1 MPNDTKIVGIVVC
14 ILEDNYMIV
23 NVFLPLQIH
32 DMDLICLFQYSA
44 SIEENCLS
52 SELIR
57 LQAIDLDEEGT
68 DNWLAQYSI
77 LSGNDGNWFE
87 IQTDPKTN
95 EGILKLVKVSM
106 GSIRVPSKEDASD
119 SEVKNMPSKST
130 SEPECLSYL

>member
-1 MPNDTKIVGIVVC
+1 MVA
-14 ILEDNYMIV
+14 
-23 NVFLPLQIH
+23 NVFVPFQICTTNLPY
-32 DMDLICLFQYSA
+32 LFQYSA

-106 GSIRVPSKEDASD
+106 GSVRAPSKE
-119 SEVKNMPSKST
+119 VQVILRLGG
-130 SEPECLSYL
+130 CLQKVLQSPNALHMHDFPGL

>member
-1 MPNDTKIVGIVVC
+1 
-14 ILEDNYMIV
+14 
-23 NVFLPLQIH
+23 
-32 DMDLICLFQYSA
+32 MDLTCLFQYSA

-95 EGILKLVKVSM
+95 EGILKVVKVSM
-106 GSIRVPSKEDASD
+106 GSIKKIQVILRLR
-119 SEVKNMPSKST
+119 M
-130 SEPECLSYL
+130 CLQKVLQSLNTLHIHEFPGLR

>member
-1 MPNDTKIVGIVVC
+1 MVA
-14 ILEDNYMIV
+14 
-23 NVFLPLQIH
+23 NVFIPFQICTTNLPY
-32 DMDLICLFQYSA
+32 LFQYSA

-106 GSIRVPSKEDASD
+106 GSIRVPSKEVPGD
-119 SEVKNMPSKST
+119 S
-130 SEPECLSYL
+130 